1 VRAADIAGDLRTEP
15 AVDVAKLV
23 EALGSLPVVAVLTLV
38 SAGVLLIKRHAT
50 EAAVLVLGLLG
61 VIAAVAIADSVT
73 TDVTIDQPQGTGAII
88 EIGERDF
95 PSAVAAYATAY
106 LAIAVALARGVP
118 ALAGRFVVILVAAIV
133 VTAVAAARVYLARA
147 VLSDAVA
154 GLALGIAI
162 FALGGICALAVEHVR
177 HNRRRAA

>member
-1 VRAADIAGDLRTEP
+1 
-15 AVDVAKLV
+15 
-23 EALGSLPVVAVLTLV
+23 VLTLV
-38 SAGVLLIKRHAT
+38 SAGVLLMRRHAT

-73 TDVTIDQPQGTGAII
+73 TDVTIDQPPGTGAII

-106 LAIAVALARGVP
+106 LAIAVALARGVS